1 MNQPSKAI
9 ESFKKVIEI
18 DSESADAYNNL
29 AWLYADLQMNLDQ
42 AVGLAKKAVELA
54 PTSSNFDTLAYVYYQ
69 HNQYPQAEEAIKRAI
84 KISPS
89 NQKYNEMLKKFTVGS
104 QKEPTSD
111 NKRIDQTTDN
121 NHTLCFTFFFILFD
135 LLLPPV

>member
-1 MNQPSKAI
+1 MNQPSEAI
-9 ESFKKVIEI
+9 ENFRKVIGI
-18 DSESADAYNNL
+18 DPESAAAYNNL

-69 HNQYPQAEEAIKRAI
+69 RKQYPQAEEAIKRAI

-89 NQKYNEMLKKFTVGS
+89 NQKYNEMLKKIHSGQPKGTN
-104 QKEPTSD
+104 E
-111 NKRIDQTTDN
+111 
-121 NHTLCFTFFFILFD
+121 
-135 LLLPPV
+135 